1 MKITLNQ
8 IIEGMPI
15 FKELANCSLKFQT
28 SYKVVKLL
36 KVYQENSEYYIS
48 QAQNIAQ
55 KYGEE
60 NESGELVSSDGTI
73 FIPEENR
80 LLVQKEFDELNS
92 VEVDIPDITFTPDE
106 FIDVNMT
113 PLMVEVLMPY
123 LN

>member
-8 IIEGMPI
+8 IINGMPI
-15 FKELANCSLKFQT
+15 FKELASCSLKFQT

-36 KVYQENSEYYIS
+36 KAYQENSEYYIS
-48 QAQNIAQ
+48 QAQSIARR
-55 KYGEE
+55 YGEE
-60 NESGELVSSDGTI
+60 NENGELIASDGNILVSGENIS
-73 FIPEENR
+73 
-80 LLVQKEFDELNS
+80 LVQKEFDELNS

-106 FIDVNMT
+106 FTDVNMT